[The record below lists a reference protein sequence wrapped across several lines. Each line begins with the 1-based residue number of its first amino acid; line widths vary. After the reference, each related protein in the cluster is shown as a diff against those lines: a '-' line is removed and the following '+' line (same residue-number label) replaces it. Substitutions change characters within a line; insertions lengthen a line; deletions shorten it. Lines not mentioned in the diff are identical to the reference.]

1 MSVSGVAH
9 ARRASFQQSAGNDWN
24 RMNQVTAVAPGH
36 ERPHASTRRHSDQTN
51 TIGCEL
57 ESLPHRGVG
66 PAPLTLGEGAPIH
79 NDKGGAGSE

>member
-24 RMNQVTAVAPGH
+24 RMNQVTAVDPGH
-36 ERPHASTRRHSDQTN
+36 ERPQGGTDQTIN

-57 ESLPHRGVG
+57 E
-66 PAPLTLGEGAPIH
+66 
-79 NDKGGAGSE
+79 